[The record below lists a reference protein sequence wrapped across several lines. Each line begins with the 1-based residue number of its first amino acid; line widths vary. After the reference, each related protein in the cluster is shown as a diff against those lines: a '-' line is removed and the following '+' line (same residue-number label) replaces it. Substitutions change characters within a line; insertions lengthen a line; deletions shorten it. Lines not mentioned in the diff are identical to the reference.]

1 MDTGYTQLEAEA
13 IYSNFSAVKSTTIK
27 LLIKSMRQKHEIFD
41 CEKGEENGKPSC
53 RRRAEKFFNNST
65 FNGALYIF
73 ASKSWFK
80 RIFWGVILAI
90 AIGGFCAVTI
100 INIIRLVRD
109 ELIAT
114 SITQTRKSQLSFPA
128 VTICSLSLL
137 NTAKLGSGGP
147 TVIDDL
153 DILFKKSATDLPA
166 CKVIANQI
174 ANYTG
179 LNISWGGLTNIAS
192 NDFLV
197 LFKYCT
203 YAGKKCSVDDFQPI
217 STIAGRCYTFN
228 KLNSEPGRMAQGTG
242 VRQGLRLQ
250 LSPDDQLFSLGRDQG
265 FHVDIYNPD
274 ELPQPE
280 SEGIAV

>member
-1 MDTGYTQLEAEA
+1 MCAHIGE
-13 IYSNFSAVKSTTIK
+13 VTT
-27 LLIKSMRQKHEIFD
+27 LS
-41 CEKGEENGKPSC
+41 
-53 RRRAEKFFNNST
+53 
-65 FNGALYIF
+65 LYIAVF
-73 ASKSWFK
+73 SCPNLSPPFSLTRLTWKSFNITMQCA
-80 RIFWGVILAI
+80 RISMI
-90 AIGGFCAVTI
+90 
-100 INIIRLVRD
+100 
-109 ELIAT
+109 
-114 SITQTRKSQLSFPA
+114 SFYH
-128 VTICSLSLL
+128 LD
-137 NTAKLGSGGP
+137 TARPGSPNARVKTLGSGGP

-153 DILFKKSATDLPA
+153 DIHFKKSATDLPA

-192 NDFLV
+192 NDFSV

-203 YAGKKCSVDDFQPI
+203 YAGKKYSVDDFQPI
-217 STIAGRCYTFN
+217 STVAGRCYTFN